1 MPRPCN
7 TIFPSLSKSFLKH
20 IYALKVSSLFTWLFL
35 SPITLVSTSMADV
48 VPGKDGKTVRN
59 RSSVIK
65 RSITAYGGQAK
76 ILSLKSF
83 LFEYQV
89 KSVSPK
95 TAEPIFMRTYFKD
108 TDFFRS
114 EVIDGR
120 FQVITVL
127 DKNQG
132 FVEVDGTKISRPAKS
147 LSPLRNETLSFLR
160 PDLLLLIFSKYRYSG
175 RIKEEGRS
183 LEQVLISGFIDN
195 EYIRGRLSI
204 NSKNFFVEKYEFE
217 IERETKD
224 GIGIFRG
231 QNRYL
236 KYNQFDGFKL
246 PHEIISQRP
255 TKTSRI
261 LVTAV
266 TLNKGPEKKI
276 FQNITE
282 PIPNKNKSAN

>member
-1 MPRPCN
+1 MPQPCN
-7 TIFPSLSKSFLKH
+7 TISQSLSKSFLKH
-20 IYALKVSSLFTWLFL
+20 IYALKVSSFFTWLFL
-35 SPITLVSTSMADV
+35 SLLTLVYTSIADV
-48 VPGKDGKTVRN
+48 NPSKDGKTVRN
-59 RSSVIK
+59 RPSVIK

-95 TAEPIFMRTYFKD
+95 TSKPIFMRTHFKD

-120 FQVITVL
+120 IRVITVL

-132 FVEVDGTKISRPAKS
+132 FVEVDGTRLSRPAKS

-175 RIKEEGRS
+175 HIKEEGRF

-204 NSKNFFVEKYEFE
+204 NSKNFLVEKYEFE

-231 QNRYL
+231 QNHYL
-236 KYNQFDGFKL
+236 KYNQIDGFKL
-246 PHEIISQRP
+246 PHKILSRRP

-261 LVTAV
+261 LVTGV
-266 TLNKGPEKKI
+266 TLNKDPEQKI
-276 FQNITE
+276 FQNTTE
-282 PIPNKNKSAN
+282 PIPNKNKSAH